1 MVSTILQL
9 LGVAVIVS
17 GIALF
22 SVPAA
27 IIAGGLALVLI
38 GLAVSR

>member
-9 LGVAVIVS
+9 LGVAVIV
-17 GIALF
+17 GGVALF
-22 SVPAA
+22 SIPAA
-27 IIAGGLALVLI
+27 VIAGGLALVLI